1 ALYFWWNMFENIEVC
16 STWQCVNSFSS
27 WFSAIVSPIIAFLS
41 LYISFKAYM
50 YAKEKDKPKVEID
63 MNYCFVSVPSGKGFA
78 LALNVKNIGLR
89 QVTISSYGWRYTLP
103 RSLPVSI
110 ATFHMQNEINALSTP
125 LPVKLEG
132 GEKAVFLN
140 KYDVLSSG
148 GFLNEHNKLLA
159 WLAVQ
164 RMKVRI
170 DCTTFEYETPLPKPQ
185 KRDLWRAYL
194 EAKKI

>member
-1 ALYFWWNMFENIEVC
+1 
-16 STWQCVNSFSS
+16 
-27 WFSAIVSPIIAFLS
+27 
-41 LYISFKAYM
+41 ISFKAYT
-50 YAKEKDKPKVEID
+50 YAKEKDKPKVEVD
-63 MNYCFVSVPSGKGFA
+63 MNYCFVSVPSGKGLA

-89 QVTISSYGWRYTLP
+89 QVTISSYGWKYTLP

-110 ATFHMQNEINALSTP
+110 ATFHMQNELNALSSP

-148 GFLNEHNKLLA
+148 GFLNDHNKFQA

-170 DCTTFEYETPLPKPQ
+170 DCTTFEYETPLSKPQ